1 MKTII
6 KIIIISLMLSML
18 NLASADAQQVE
29 EPNRFSAGILG
40 GVTVGHFNVGTEYD
54 PTFGFN
60 LRYAANPV
68 FALQTNFAFGNF
80 RTNDEDNNFLDRSFE
95 NNYFTTSVTS
105 QIGLLRLLGS
115 NSERVNVYANVGLG
129 LIFNDVSTDV
139 GRKELDFWPQ
149 FAGEDNSERAMFA
162 TFGTGVRFNLGRRV
176 DLFAQYDYN
185 TTTSD
190 LIDGFRTRPETA
202 IDLNRRNMDS
212 WSALTA
218 GLQIKFGGSSR
229 DADWHRPE
237 PVASAAALSRLESQF
252 DQLASRV
259 DQHGT
264 RIGQN
269 EENIR
274 ALERRMHDLE
284 EKLKNLHELLEEQ
297 QSVELTV
304 GSDVLFAFD
313 SEVIRESAKPTLA
326 EIARAMMAHPER
338 TLSVTGHTCDIGSAS
353 YNMGLSQRRA
363 ASVKRFL
370 VESGIEASRIQTLGM
385 GLTTPLVPNTTDE
398 ARALNRRVEMV
409 IQ

>member
-1 MKTII
+1 M
-6 KIIIISLMLSML
+6 
-18 NLASADAQQVE
+18 
-29 EPNRFSAGILG
+29 
-40 GVTVGHFNVGTEYD
+40 
-54 PTFGFN
+54 
-60 LRYAANPV
+60 
-68 FALQTNFAFGNF
+68 
-80 RTNDEDNNFLDRSFE
+80 
-95 NNYFTTSVTS
+95 
-105 QIGLLRLLGS
+105 
-115 NSERVNVYANVGLG
+115 
-129 LIFNDVSTDV
+129 
-139 GRKELDFWPQ
+139 
-149 FAGEDNSERAMFA
+149 
-162 TFGTGVRFNLGRRV
+162 
-176 DLFAQYDYN
+176 
-185 TTTSD
+185 
-190 LIDGFRTRPETA
+190 
-202 IDLNRRNMDS
+202 
-212 WSALTA
+212 
-218 GLQIKFGGSSR
+218 
-229 DADWHRPE
+229 
-237 PVASAAALSRLESQF
+237 
-252 DQLASRV
+252 